1 MENTINDRVEKIIR
15 ELFSSNKRAF
25 SRAIDVAPT
34 VTENIVGKRRSRPSY
49 ELISKMIS
57 SIENLNVEWLITG
70 NGKMIVEKPVVS
82 DAQPIYGK
90 EIARPFFDA
99 TNISLNEPDAF
110 SIAIKD
116 NSCRKVTIPFMGDY
130 DFSLRVHGDS
140 MVNSANPRK
149 SINDQDVVICKLWN
163 GQSHIRW
170 GEVYAIVTSGGCI
183 VKKVMPSKTE
193 GNIEC
198 ISLNEDNYMPYD
210 LPLTEIYDWA
220 IVTGVISV
228 SIW

>member
-1 MENTINDRVEKIIR
+1 MDTINDRVERIIR
-15 ELFSSNKRAF
+15 ELYSSNKRAF
-25 SRAIDVAPT
+25 SMAIGVTPT

-49 ELISKMIS
+49 ELTSKIIS

-70 NGKMIVEKPVVS
+70 NGEMIVEKPVVS
-82 DAQPIYGK
+82 DMQPIYEK
-90 EIARPFFDA
+90 DVARPFFDSA
-99 TNISLNEPDAF
+99 NISLNEPDAF

-116 NSCRKVTIPFMGDY
+116 SSCRKVTIPFTGDY

-140 MVNSANPRK
+140 MENTANPKK

-170 GEVYAIVTSGGCI
+170 SEVYALVTSGGCI

-198 ISLNEDNYMPYD
+198 ISFNENNYMPYD
-210 LPLTEIYDWA
+210 LSLTEIYDWA
-220 IVTGVISV
+220 IVTGVVSV